1 MNFFVK
7 ILIISDDIEKWLSFF
22 RGYHV
27 VKSKNDITIQDNW
40 FYIRLRDKISDNFRG
55 EKYDK
60 IVVDK
65 FISDELLYTVV
76 APMISAPKIMYTK
89 YEYRFG
95 KETNE

>member
-1 MNFFVK
+1 MTPLIK

-22 RGYHV
+22 RGYHIV
-27 VKSKNDITIQDNW
+27 TSKNDITIQGDW
-40 FYIRLRDKISDNFRG
+40 FYIRLRNKISGNIRG

-65 FISDELLYTVV
+65 FISDELLHTVV
-76 APMISAPKIMYTK
+76 APMTSVPKIMYTE

>member
-22 RGYHV
+22 RGYHIV
-27 VKSKNDITIQDNW
+27 TTKNDITIQGDW
-40 FYIRLRDKISDNFRG
+40 FYIRLRSKISDNIRG

-65 FISDELLYTVV
+65 FISDKLLQIVI
-76 APMISAPKIMYTK
+76 APMVSVPKIMYTK

>member
-1 MNFFVK
+1 MKFFVK
-7 ILIISDDIEKWLSFF
+7 ILIISDDIEKWASFF
-22 RGYHV
+22 RGYYIV
-27 VKSKNDITIQDNW
+27 TTKNDITIQDNW
-40 FYIRLRDKISDNFRG
+40 FYIRLRSKISDNIRG

-65 FISDELLYTVV
+65 FISDKLLQTVI
-76 APMISAPKIMYTK
+76 APMVNIPKITYTK

>member
-1 MNFFVK
+1 MIFSIR

-22 RGYHV
+22 RGYHIV
-27 VKSKNDITIQDNW
+27 TTKNDTTIQGNW
-40 FYIRLRDKISDNFRG
+40 FYIRLKSKISYNIRG

-65 FISDELLYTVV
+65 FISDELLHIVV
-76 APMISAPKIMYTK
+76 APMAIIPKIIYTK
-89 YEYRFG
+89 DEYRFG

>member
-1 MNFFVK
+1 MFVR

-22 RGYHV
+22 RGYHIV
-27 VKSKNDITIQDNW
+27 TTKNDITIQGNW
-40 FYIRLRDKISDNFRG
+40 FYVRLRNKISDNIRG

-65 FISDELLYTVV
+65 FISDKLLQTVI
-76 APMISAPKIMYTK
+76 APIVSVPKIMYTE

>member
-1 MNFFVK
+1 MQLIK

-22 RGYHV
+22 RGYHIV
-27 VKSKNDITIQDNW
+27 TSKNDITIQGNW
-40 FYIRLRDKISDNFRG
+40 FYIRLRSKISDNIRG

-65 FISDELLYTVV
+65 FISDKLLQIVI
-76 APMISAPKIMYTK
+76 APMVSVPKIMYTK

>member
-22 RGYHV
+22 RGYHIV
-27 VKSKNDITIQDNW
+27 TTKSDITIQDNW
-40 FYIRLRDKISDNFRG
+40 FYVRLRNKISDNIRG

-65 FISDELLYTVV
+65 FISDKLLQTVI
-76 APMISAPKIMYTK
+76 APMVSVPKIMYTK

>member
-1 MNFFVK
+1 MQLIK

-27 VKSKNDITIQDNW
+27 VTRKNNITIQDQW
-40 FYIRLRDKISDNFRG
+40 FYINLRSRINESARGEMFDKI
-55 EKYDK
+55 
-60 IVVDK
+60 IVDK

-76 APMISAPKIMYTK
+76 APMISVPKIMYTE

>member
-1 MNFFVK
+1 MSSLVR
-7 ILIISDDIEKWLSFF
+7 ILIISDDIEKLLSFF
-22 RGYHV
+22 RGYHIV
-27 VKSKNDITIQDNW
+27 TTKNDITIQDNW
-40 FYIRLRDKISDNFRG
+40 FYLRLRSKISDNIRG

-65 FISDELLYTVV
+65 FISDELLHTVV
-76 APMISAPKIMYTK
+76 APMISVPKIMYTE

>member
-22 RGYHV
+22 RGYHIV
-27 VKSKNDITIQDNW
+27 TTKNDITIQGNW
-40 FYIRLRDKISDNFRG
+40 FYIRLRNKISDNIRG

-76 APMISAPKIMYTK
+76 APMISVPKIMYTK

>member
-1 MNFFVK
+1 MQLIK

-22 RGYHV
+22 RGYHIV
-27 VKSKNDITIQDNW
+27 TTKNDITIQGNW
-40 FYIRLRDKISDNFRG
+40 FYIRLRNKIFDNIRG

-65 FISDELLYTVV
+65 FISDELLSKVV
-76 APMISAPKIMYTK
+76 APMTIVPKIMYTE

>member
-1 MNFFVK
+1 MTPLIK

-22 RGYHV
+22 RGYHIV
-27 VKSKNDITIQDNW
+27 TTKNDITIQGNW
-40 FYIRLRDKISDNFRG
+40 FYIRLRNKISDNIRG

-60 IVVDK
+60 VVVDK

-76 APMISAPKIMYTK
+76 APMTSVPKIMYTE

>member
-1 MNFFVK
+1 MQLIK

-22 RGYHV
+22 RGYHIITT
-27 VKSKNDITIQDNW
+27 KNDITIQDKW
-40 FYIRLRDKISDNFRG
+40 FYIRLRNKISDNIRG

-76 APMISAPKIMYTK
+76 APMTSVPKIMYTE

-95 KETNE
+95 KEKNE

>member
-1 MNFFVK
+1 MTPLIK

-22 RGYHV
+22 RGYHIV
-27 VKSKNDITIQDNW
+27 TTKNDITIQGDW
-40 FYIRLRDKISDNFRG
+40 FYIRLRNKISDNIRG

-65 FISDELLYTVV
+65 FISDKLLYTVIT
-76 APMISAPKIMYTK
+76 PMISVPKIMYTK
-89 YEYRFG
+89 YEYRLG

>member
-22 RGYHV
+22 RGCLV
-27 VKSKNDITIQDNW
+27 VKNKNNITIRGGW
-40 FYIRLRDKISDNFRG
+40 FYINLRSKISDNIRG

-76 APMISAPKIMYTK
+76 APMISVPKIMYTK
-89 YEYRFG
+89 YEYRLG

>member
-22 RGYHV
+22 RGYHIV
-27 VKSKNDITIQDNW
+27 TTKNDITIQGNW
-40 FYIRLRDKISDNFRG
+40 FYIRLRNKISDNIRG

-65 FISDELLYTVV
+65 FISDELLCTVV
-76 APMISAPKIMYTK
+76 APMISVHKIMYTE
-89 YEYRFG
+89 YEYRLG
-95 KETNE
+95 KEKNE

>member
-22 RGYHV
+22 KGYHIV
-27 VKSKNDITIQDNW
+27 TTKNDITIQDNW
-40 FYIRLRDKISDNFRG
+40 FYIRLRSKISDNIRG

-65 FISDELLYTVV
+65 FISDKLLQTVI
-76 APMISAPKIMYTK
+76 APMVNMPKIMYTK

>member
-1 MNFFVK
+1 MQLIK

-22 RGYHV
+22 RGHHIV
-27 VKSKNDITIQDNW
+27 TTKNDTTIQGNW
-40 FYIRLRDKISDNFRG
+40 FYIRLKSKISYNIRG

-65 FISDELLYTVV
+65 FISDELLHIVV
-76 APMISAPKIMYTK
+76 APMAIIPKIIYTK
-89 YEYRFG
+89 DEYRFG